1 MSGPI
6 HIGFEVVAAGVIAL
20 LPIAGEAQQQP
31 ADPTTRADAWI
42 REQMAARK
50 IPGMSVAVVQDG
62 KVIFDRA
69 YGLANV
75 ELEVPVTTG
84 TRFIIASTT
93 KAWAATA
100 IMMLVEQ
107 GKVGLDQPIGE
118 LVPDLPASWRTV
130 PVRRLLSHTS
140 GLPDVSLS
148 PNTGELLA
156 HTRDSALTLAGAK
169 PLDFSAGTQWAYN
182 QTNYVLLG
190 MVIDRVT
197 GTPFK
202 SWILE
207 HISKPLGLASPIFG
221 DSRAVI
227 PGRTTQY
234 TRWALA
240 REGPPRALD
249 SLRVTSYLYEP
260 WMQMAAGL
268 NTTAADLARF
278 GDAVRAGRLIRPG
291 LRDTMWTSITM
302 SDGKVFRFGG
312 TSGMGL
318 GWAVDDDPAG
328 KVVGMEGGAAA
339 SLKVFPARKLAVAV
353 LTNLQGA
360 GPEQLSRGVAEFFR

>member
-1 MSGPI
+1 MLLL
-6 HIGFEVVAAGVIAL
+6 AL
-20 LPIAGEAQQQP
+20 LLQT
-31 ADPTTRADAWI
+31 ADPSARADAWI

-62 KVIFDRA
+62 KIVFEHA

-75 ELEVPVTTG
+75 ELNVPVTTA

-93 KAWAATA
+93 KAWAATG

-107 GKVGLDQPIGE
+107 GKVGLNQPIGE
-118 LVPDLPASWRTV
+118 LVPDLPASWRGV

-148 PNTGELLA
+148 ANTGEMIA
-156 HTRDSALTLAGAK
+156 HTRDSALMLAGRK
-169 PLDFSAGTQWAYN
+169 PLDFPPGAEWSYN

-197 GTPFK
+197 GTPFMT
-202 SWILE
+202 WILD
-207 HISKPLGLASPIFG
+207 HIAKPLGLASAIFG
-221 DSRAVI
+221 DSRAVVR
-227 PGRTTQY
+227 GRTTQY

-240 REGPPRALD
+240 AQGPPRNLD

-260 WMQMAAGL
+260 FMHLAAGL
-268 NTTAADLARF
+268 NMTAADLARF
-278 GDAVRAGRLIRPG
+278 GDAVRAGRLIKPA
-291 LRDTMWTSITM
+291 LRDTMWTAISL

-328 KVVGMEGGAAA
+328 KIAGMEGGAAA
-339 SLKVFPARKLAVAV
+339 SLKVFLARKLTVAV

-360 GPEQLSRGVAEFFR
+360 GPDELARGVAGFFQ

>member
-1 MSGPI
+1 MSRPMRVG
-6 HIGFEVVAAGVIAL
+6 IGLAACVIAVA
-20 LPIAGEAQQQP
+20 PAAQHAQEIASP
-31 ADPTTRADAWI
+31 ASRADVWI

-50 IPGMSVAVVQDG
+50 IPGMSVAVVRDG
-62 KVIFDRA
+62 EIVFERA

-75 ELEVPVTTG
+75 ELEVPATTR
-84 TRFIIASTT
+84 TPFIIASVT

-107 GKVGLDQPIGE
+107 GKVGLDQPVGE
-118 LVPDLPASWRTV
+118 LVPGLPASWRGV

-140 GLPDVSLS
+140 GLPDVMVSA
-148 PNTGELLA
+148 NTGELLA
-156 HTRDSALTLAGAK
+156 RTRDSALMLAGAR
-169 PLDFSAGTQWAYN
+169 PLDFPAGARWAYN

-190 MVIDRVT
+190 MVIDRVA
-197 GTPFK
+197 GTPFAT
-202 SWILE
+202 WMLE
-207 HISKPLGLASPIFG
+207 HIAKPLGLASPIFG

-240 REGPPRALD
+240 AQGPPRPLD

-260 WMQMAAGL
+260 WLHMAAGL

-291 LRDTMWTSITM
+291 LRDTMWTAITL
-302 SDGKVFRFGG
+302 SDGTVFRFGG

-328 KVVGMEGGAAA
+328 KVVGMTGGAAA
-339 SLKVFPARKLAVAV
+339 SLSVIPGRRLAVAV

-360 GPEQLSRGVAEFFR
+360 GPDQLSAGVAGFFK

>member
-1 MSGPI
+1 MSRPI
-6 HIGFEVVAAGVIAL
+6 HIGIGVAAGVIAIGPAA
-20 LPIAGEAQQQP
+20 LPAVQIADQTAR
-31 ADPTTRADAWI
+31 TDAWL
-42 REQMAARK
+42 REQLAARR
-50 IPGMSVAVVQDG
+50 IPGMSVAVAQDG
-62 KVIFDRA
+62 KIVFERA

-75 ELEVPVTTG
+75 ELDVPVTRR

-107 GKVGLDQPIGE
+107 GKVALDQPIGE
-118 LVPDLPASWRTV
+118 LLPDLRTSWRAV

-148 PNTGELLA
+148 ANTGELLA
-156 HTRDSALTLAGAK
+156 RTRDSALMLASAK
-169 PLDFSAGTQWAYN
+169 PLDFATGAQWAYN

-190 MVIDRVT
+190 MVIERVT
-197 GTPFK
+197 GTPFMT
-202 SWILE
+202 WILE
-207 HISKPLGLASPIFG
+207 HIAKPLGLASPIFG

-240 REGPPRALD
+240 AQGPPRPLD
-249 SLRVTSYLYEP
+249 SLRVASYIYEP
-260 WMQMAAGL
+260 WMHMAAGL

-278 GDAVRAGRLIRPG
+278 GDAVRAGRLLSPA
-291 LRDTMWTSITM
+291 LRDTMWTAIAL
-302 SDGKVFRFGG
+302 SDRKVFRFRG

-318 GWAVDDDPAG
+318 GWAVDDDPSG
-328 KVVGMEGGAAA
+328 KVVGMDGGAAA
-339 SLKVFPARKLAVAV
+339 SLRVFPARKLTVAV
-353 LTNLQGA
+353 VTNLQGA
-360 GPEQLSRGVAEFFR
+360 GPEQLSLGGAGFFK